1 MFEWENVTTHVNK
14 CCNLVDELA
23 ITSISMNDNDA
34 ITNLLGSMLKFYTNI
49 TMVQTR
55 NIGTLTNTIKLL

>member
-14 CCNLVDELA
+14 FCNLVDELA